1 MIEKLEL
8 GYGNVQPSEPV
19 LNLVKRLKGEKEKLV
34 VAEIGIGWGAT
45 AVEIVKLLSPKDEY
59 VFFDFENA
67 VKELE
72 DDLTKI
78 NKNQVQLRGYGNSE
92 KYMDS
97 YAWNLA
103 KLLSDRKNVPKFD
116 LVYLDG
122 AHTFMHDGITV
133 CMLKEMICGGG
144 YLVLDDLKWS
154 QAKSPTCNPQVN
166 PGVLDRYTLE
176 QIETCQVEMVKNLF
190 LDTDERYEEM
200 RLDNG
205 KRWAVFRR
213 RP

>member
-8 GYGNVQPSEPV
+8 GYGNVKPSDPV
-19 LNLVKRLKGEKEKLV
+19 VDLVKKLKAEKEKLV

-45 AVEIVKLLSPKDEY
+45 AVEIVKLLSSKDEY

-72 DDLTKI
+72 DDLNKI
-78 NKNQVQLRGYGNSE
+78 NKNQVKLRGYGNSE
-92 KYMDS
+92 KNMDS

-103 KLLSDRKNVPKFD
+103 KLLSDRENAPQFD

-144 YLVLDDLKWS
+144 
-154 QAKSPTCNPQVN
+154 
-166 PGVLDRYTLE
+166 
-176 QIETCQVEMVKNLF
+176 
-190 LDTDERYEEM
+190 
-200 RLDNG
+200 
-205 KRWAVFRR
+205 VFSTG
-213 RP
+213 